1 MPCGTVNDVYVAVE
15 VTVVGLPLEV
25 VVYVVEL
32 VTRLETEGVPKL
44 NPAHSPREVTVV
56 SNEEVGPPVYGG
68 AGVYGVT

>member
-1 MPCGTVNDVYVAVE
+1 MNDVYVAVE
-15 VTVVGLPLEV
+15 VTVVGVPPEV

-44 NPAHSPREVTVV
+44 NPAHSPREVAVV
-56 SNEEVGPPVYGG
+56 ANEEVGPPVYGG

>member
-1 MPCGTVNDVYVAVE
+1 MPCGAVNDVYVAVE

-32 VTRLETEGVPKL
+32 VTRLEAEGVPKL
-44 NPAHSPREVTVV
+44 NPAHSPREATVV

>member
-1 MPCGTVNDVYVAVE
+1 VPCGAANDVYVAVE

-44 NPAHSPREVTVV
+44 NPAHNPREVTVV

-68 AGVYGVT
+68 AGV